1 MTVGASHTVSNQ
13 VKFSLQQTPL
23 DSFATVYF
31 SIVYVIHGESTK
43 GFTYTFGQKTSP
55 GMGMGTDDPWD
66 PDPYPSGPGI
76 RTSPT
81 SPKNR
86 FRNPAKKAFVV
97 IQIQPG
103 FFSSFCFLHI
113 AGCFTYFMN

>member
-76 RTSPT
+76 RTSPERPE
-81 SPKNR
+81 SR
-86 FRNPAKKAFVV
+86 FGNVRKSGRSADKAFVI
-97 IQIQPG
+97 IQIQA
-103 FFSSFCFLHI
+103 CFLLL
-113 AGCFTYFMN
+113 ACFQTA